1 MLMSDAILP
10 DTFVM
15 LCDWRGRCVWTSG
28 GNLPVK
34 VGEFIWEHLSS
45 DSEEPAKRAVGQ
57 VVALRESQQLEVVHQ
72 NGDRFRGWLWPLDC
86 PEMAA
91 CIVGLRI
98 PGALAELTDRERAC
112 LELLAQGLETRLI
125 AEKLDVSLSTVH
137 THFKHARQKLGLASI
152 EALTSFAARYCYPAA
167 RPLDAQPGQPA

>member
-1 MLMSDAILP
+1 MSQAVFN

-45 DSEEPAKRAVGQ
+45 DSEDATKRAMGQ
-57 VVALRESQQLEVVHQ
+57 VVALRASQQLEVIHQ
-72 NGDRFRGWLWPLDC
+72 DGDRFRGWLWPLDC
-86 PEMAA
+86 PDMAV
-91 CIVGLRI
+91 CILGLRI
-98 PGALAELTDRERAC
+98 PSALAELTDRERAC

-137 THFKHARQKLGLASI
+137 THLKHAREKLGLANI
-152 EALTSFAARYCYPAA
+152 EALISFAARYSYPAG